1 MKLRV
6 IDVRR
11 PTELEAAFET
21 MRRGHADA
29 LVLVADPMLFTE
41 RPSIIQ
47 LAARH
52 RVPAVYEHR
61 LFAEIG
67 GRVSYGP
74 RPQERFQRIAVYVDR
89 ILRGGSAGRAARRA
103 ADHVRAG
110 DQSQDGQGARP
121 DDPALPVSAGDQ
133 TIE

>member
-1 MKLRV
+1 MALGTLLPVTVALALTLLLTDAPGAQPRTARVGLLASSSEANFGPNVTVIREALREAGWV
-6 IDVRR
+6 EGRNLTLDVRR

-52 RVPAVYEHR
+52 RVSAVYEHR

-67 GRVSYGP
+67 GLVS
-74 RPQERFQRIAVYVDR
+74 
-89 ILRGGSAGRAARRA
+89 
-103 ADHVRAG
+103 
-110 DQSQDGQGARP
+110 
-121 DDPALPVSAGDQ
+121 
-133 TIE
+133 